1 MKLAELEALLRILT
15 ELYNEIDWAER
26 AGQPLP
32 PDLAKGNEEAWR
44 ARCEEG
50 KRKAPE
56 LLTKAKDLIDRI
68 DWTRIE

>member
-15 ELYNEIDWAER
+15 ELYNEIGWAER

-32 PDLAKGNEEAWR
+32 PDLAKGNGEAWR